1 MLKKDI
7 KLNIDKNIN
16 FFVFL
21 WSYVITETYKKIM
34 NDQLYTVKKLILKF
48 VLETVSL
55 VVSKFSKYL
64 QINYL
69 F

>member
-21 WSYVITETYKKIM
+21 WSYVITETYKKII